1 MMRRRDFITLL
12 GSAAAA
18 WPVAARAQQPGRMR
32 RIGVLVAYGA
42 DDSEGQADI
51 AQFRQALQ
59 ELGWTEGSNVV
70 IDYRWAAP
78 TDQRGLRTYAAELV
92 ALAPDVVVAGSGGS
106 ARQLRQASGAVPIVF
121 AIALDP
127 LGAGLVESLARPG
140 GNITGFSTVEYSLS
154 GKLVELMKQVA
165 PGVTRVGVIGS
176 PNSAGG
182 TGNLSAIQAAAAS
195 QAIDVSSINAQNADE
210 VERGVAAFASTPN
223 GGLVIPAS
231 AVLATH
237 HELIIRL
244 AARYR
249 LPAVYGSRV
258 SGGLLSYGNA
268 QTDSWRRAAG
278 YVDRIL
284 KGEKAG
290 DLPVQAP
297 TKYELV
303 IDLKTA
309 KALGLTV
316 PPSLLGLADE
326 VIE

>member
-1 MMRRRDFITLL
+1 MKRRDFITLL
-12 GSAAAA
+12 GGAAAA
-18 WPVAARAQQPGRMR
+18 WPIGSRAQHGDRVR
-32 RIGVLVAYGA
+32 RIGVLAARSA

-70 IDYRWAAP
+70 IDYRWAAN
-78 TDQRGLRTYAAELV
+78 DQRRLRTYAAELV
-92 ALAPDVVVAGSGGS
+92 SLAPDVVVAGSGGI

-121 AIALDP
+121 AVALDP

-140 GNITGFSTVEYSLS
+140 GNITDFSTVEYSLS
-154 GKLVELMKQVA
+154 GKLLELMKQVA
-165 PGVTRVGVIGS
+165 PRVTRVGVIGNL
-176 PNSAGG
+176 NSAGG
-182 TGNLSAIQAAAAS
+182 TGSLSAIQAAAAS
-195 QAIDVSSINAQNADE
+195 PAIDVSSINAQNADE
-210 VERGVAAFASTPN
+210 IERGVAAFASTPN
-223 GGLVIPAS
+223 GGLVIPTS
-231 AVLATH
+231 AVLAAH

-249 LPAVYGSRV
+249 LPAVYGFRV
-258 SGGLLSYGNA
+258 SGGLLCYGNA

-278 YVDRIL
+278 YVDPIL

-309 KALGLTV
+309 RTLGLTV
-316 PPSLLGLADE
+316 PPSLLALADE